1 MATPPKSSPPREFAI
16 MPLTLHLETLGA
28 LATPLVLRGTPL
40 PTSRSQTF
48 STADDN
54 QTTVELHVLLG
65 ESPLANKN
73 YSLGRYKLTGIP
85 KAPRGTPAINVT
97 YSVDKL
103 CRVTVSATVAGS
115 ELAITSEVTDPQP
128 FLTEA
133 KIGQAL
139 RRADEEKEDDQHQV
153 SEVEARTQAKTALAQ
168 AESTLASLGTKNAR
182 KASQISAAVADLGL
196 ALDSGIVERIR
207 GSTQELNSAIKGQ
220 GNTLGDIPG
229 MNDVFASFFASPP
242 KSSRTS
248 TASKTSRAASAP
260 SRAPTQPKPTRQLG
274 RIFGGGEYVLDSSL
288 CFVLM
293 PFADE
298 FQAVYDDH
306 IKKVLTDLGLV
317 AQRADEIASTSMIT
331 WDIWERI
338 NKARFII
345 ADMTGRNPNVFYEVG
360 LAHALSKEVILLTR
374 SMGDIPFDLQA
385 LRFIVYDYT
394 PRGMSEF
401 EKKLRSA
408 AQALMQAS

>member
-1 MATPPKSSPPREFAI
+1 
-16 MPLTLHLETLGA
+16 
-28 LATPLVLRGTPL
+28 
-40 PTSRSQTF
+40 
-48 STADDN
+48 
-54 QTTVELHVLLG
+54 
-65 ESPLANKN
+65 
-73 YSLGRYKLTGIP
+73 
-85 KAPRGTPAINVT
+85 
-97 YSVDKL
+97 
-103 CRVTVSATVAGS
+103 
-115 ELAITSEVTDPQP
+115 
-128 FLTEA
+128 
-133 KIGQAL
+133 
-139 RRADEEKEDDQHQV
+139 
-153 SEVEARTQAKTALAQ
+153 
-168 AESTLASLGTKNAR
+168 
-182 KASQISAAVADLGL
+182 
-196 ALDSGIVERIR
+196 
-207 GSTQELNSAIKGQ
+207 
-220 GNTLGDIPG
+220 
-229 MNDVFASFFASPP
+229 
-242 KSSRTS
+242 
-248 TASKTSRAASAP
+248 
-260 SRAPTQPKPTRQLG
+260 
-274 RIFGGGEYVLDSSL
+274 
-288 CFVLM
+288 M